1 MQSMVLW
8 PCLAML
14 AAAVT
19 LVPTLEDSGQRAFV
33 YWLIIPLLLTGLVA
47 AWAEFRML

>member
-1 MQSMVLW
+1 MQSIVLW

-19 LVPTLEDSGQRAFV
+19 LVPTLGSSGQRAFV
-33 YWLIIPLLLTGLVA
+33 YWLIIPLLITGILV
-47 AWAEFRML
+47 AWAEFRVL

>member
-1 MQSMVLW
+1 MHSMVLW

-19 LVPTLEDSGQRAFV
+19 LVPTLEGSSQRAIV
-33 YWLIIPLLLTGLVA
+33 YWLIIPLLLTGIVA
-47 AWAEFRML
+47 AWAEFRVL